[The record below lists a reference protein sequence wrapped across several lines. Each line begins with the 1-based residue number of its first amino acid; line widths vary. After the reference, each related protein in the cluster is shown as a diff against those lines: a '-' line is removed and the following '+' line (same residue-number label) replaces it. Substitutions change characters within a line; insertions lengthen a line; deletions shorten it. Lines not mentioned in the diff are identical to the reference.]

1 MKNKVYVAYYRIS
14 TKKQK
19 GLGLDAQKAIVE
31 HFSKKDD
38 ATIIKEF
45 TEIESGKGTE
55 NRPELKAA
63 MSCCKLQGATL
74 IVAKLDRLSR
84 NVEDTFKIK
93 RELSNKLICCDLPD
107 TDSLTLSI
115 FAGLA
120 MRERELIAIR
130 TRQALQAK
138 KQRGDSLGKPENFS
152 DEGRKLGVAR
162 IKEKARNNPNTVRA
176 KSLVIR
182 CKKENM
188 TLQQIADELNS
199 NGFRTAQGKEFKSM
213 SVRRLVER

>member
-1 MKNKVYVAYYRIS
+1 MGNKEYVAYYRIS

-31 HFSKKDD
+31 HFANKDN
-38 ATIIKEF
+38 AIIVKEF
-45 TEIESGKGTE
+45 TEIESGKDTE
-55 NRPELKAA
+55 NRPELKEALHY
-63 MSCCKLQGATL
+63 CKTHQATL

-93 RELSNKLICCDLPD
+93 RELANKLICCDLPD

-138 KQRGDSLGKPENFS
+138 KQKGYILGKPGNFT
-152 DEGRKLGVAR
+152 DEGRKLGVAK
-162 IKEKARNNPNTVRA
+162 IKEKARNNQNNTRA
-176 KSLVIR
+176 KSMIAK
-182 CKKENM
+182 CK
-188 TLQQIADELNS
+188 QQGMSLSAIATELNS
-199 NGFRTAQGKEFKSM
+199 NDFMTSRGKKFTKM
-213 SVRRLVER
+213 SVKRLV